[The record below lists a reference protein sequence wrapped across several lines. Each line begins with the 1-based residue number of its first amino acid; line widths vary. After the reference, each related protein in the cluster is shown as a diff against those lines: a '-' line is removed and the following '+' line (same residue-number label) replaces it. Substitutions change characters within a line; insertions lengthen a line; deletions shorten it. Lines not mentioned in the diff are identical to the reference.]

1 MSQTSSDSRPPRKA
15 PSLADGTIL
24 LNQPSMGDRPQ
35 PTASSSTSPSGF
47 LRPQGFDDAAQSSSS
62 VKTTKKRKS
71 GEVEAAAGGGLLRL
85 GELGLAELA
94 GEGGGD
100 DAEADG
106 AKEKK
111 HGRKNKD
118 RKRARKEAEMRGG
131 G

>member
-1 MSQTSSDSRPPRKA
+1 MQ
-15 PSLADGTIL
+15 DGTIQ
-24 LNQPSMGDRPQ
+24 LNTSHGLTSTPA
-35 PTASSSTSPSGF
+35 ASSSSSGF
-47 LRPQGFDDAAQSSSS
+47 VRPKGFEDVHSAPSSSS
-62 VKTTKKRKS
+62 AKKTKKRKS
-71 GEVEAAAGGGLLRL
+71 GEVEGSAGGGLLRL

-94 GEGGGD
+94 GEGGD
-100 DAEADG
+100 DGEVEG

>member
-1 MSQTSSDSRPPRKA
+1 M
-15 PSLADGTIL
+15 ADGTIL
-24 LNQPSMGDRPQ
+24 LNQPALDHSQ
-35 PTASSSTSPSGF
+35 PIASSSSSGF
-47 LRPQGFDDAAQSSSS
+47 VRPKGFEDVKPSAPSSSS
-62 VKTTKKRKS
+62 AKKTKKRKS
-71 GEVEAAAGGGLLRL
+71 GEVEGSAGGGLLRL

-94 GEGGGD
+94 GEGGD
-100 DAEADG
+100 DGEVEG